1 MNIHDRFK
9 LLFKMTTFIIK
20 MARVLAIIV
29 TLISIVVLGL
39 SALFSS
45 EGLEMFEV
53 FIFVLAP
60 ILFWA
65 GYYFFLCFFHPRLNK
80 IYKDYIN
87 KADK

>member
-1 MNIHDRFK
+1 MNIHDRFE

-20 MARVLAIIV
+20 MARVLAIIMS
-29 TLISIVVLGL
+29 LMSIVILGL

-45 EGLEMFEV
+45 EGIEMFEV

-65 GYYFFLCFFHPRLNK
+65 VYFFLCFCSSYLNK
-80 IYKDYIN
+80 KYQD
-87 KADK
+87 